1 MFQTSQKTGNCTDQ
15 PTVPKI
21 GKWYHIKKDQLDGT
35 WAKVSGKWTKVQ
47 TDEYSTHFCD
57 KCDYAATRK
66 EAYVKHVKV
75 VHDRIKDFICSLC
88 PSAFGQKAHLK
99 AHVDNVHI
107 KYNEDPAKNLPA
119 NQEPVKFILP
129 TLIAE

>member
-1 MFQTSQKTGNCTDQ
+1 MVVHEKIKSFFCDVCGLAFGQKTHLNNH
-15 PTVPKI
+15 VE
-21 GKWYHIKKDQLDGT
+21 
-35 WAKVSGKWTKVQ
+35 AKHLKRKN
-47 TDEYSTHFCD
+47 YFCD

-107 KYNEDPAKNLPA
+107 KYNEDPAKNLTA
-119 NQEPVKFILP
+119 QGFSTNALCQVAKNRSKLVEAYIML
-129 TLIAE
+129 

>member
-1 MFQTSQKTGNCTDQ
+1 LKRKN
-15 PTVPKI
+15 
-21 GKWYHIKKDQLDGT
+21 Y
-35 WAKVSGKWTKVQ
+35 
-47 TDEYSTHFCD
+47 FCD
-57 KCDYAATRK
+57 RCDYAATRK

-107 KYNEDPAKNLPA
+107 KYNQDPAKNLPPDQPPME
-119 NQEPVKFILP
+119 NPFK
-129 TLIAE
+129 AEVQQS